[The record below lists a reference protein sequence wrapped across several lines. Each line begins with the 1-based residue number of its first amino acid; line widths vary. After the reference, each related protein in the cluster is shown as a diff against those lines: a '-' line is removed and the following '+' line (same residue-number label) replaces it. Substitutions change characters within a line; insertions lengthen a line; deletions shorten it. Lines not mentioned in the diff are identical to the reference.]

1 MDKISERFWEDQKWG
16 LNNISNLRRKYSDMW
31 VSIYNK
37 KVVMGDKDLGK
48 VEEETKRIIGSEE
61 FAVIYVEC
69 GTHIY

>member
-1 MDKISERFWEDQKWG
+1 MDKISKRFWEDQKWG
-16 LNNISNLRRKYSDMW
+16 LSNISNLRRKYSDMW

-37 KVVMGDKDLGK
+37 RVVMGDKDLGK

>member
-1 MDKISERFWEDQKWG
+1 MDKISKRFWEDQKWG
-16 LNNISNLRRKYSDMW
+16 LSNISNLRRKYHDMW
-31 VSIYNK
+31 ISIYNK